1 MRWRAFIPSL
11 IVDSRRL
18 FRSVATH
25 RALGAF
31 PLMTRQTIRPK
42 LTAPDSQAALGKD
55 KNPAN
60 GLVAAVALNFSAK
73 PISRASRP
81 TLIF

>member
-1 MRWRAFIPSL
+1 
-11 IVDSRRL
+11 
-18 FRSVATH
+18 
-25 RALGAF
+25 
-31 PLMTRQTIRPK
+31 MTRQTIRPK

-55 KNPAN
+55 KNPVN